1 MITALMAPGTFL
13 GIMFIINFAFQG
25 MGKGAQSL
33 VLAAGR
39 QGLIFLPMMFIMNKV
54 AGLEGIIWAQP
65 VADAFCIILAAV
77 MFHATTK
84 KLEKEAKLKTM
95 D

>member
-1 MITALMAPGTFL
+1 
-13 GIMFIINFAFQG
+13 
-25 MGKGAQSL
+25 
-33 VLAAGR
+33 
-39 QGLIFLPMMFIMNKV
+39 MMFIMNKV

-77 MFHATTK
+77 MFRATTK
-84 KLEKEAKLKTM
+84 KLEKEAKLETM